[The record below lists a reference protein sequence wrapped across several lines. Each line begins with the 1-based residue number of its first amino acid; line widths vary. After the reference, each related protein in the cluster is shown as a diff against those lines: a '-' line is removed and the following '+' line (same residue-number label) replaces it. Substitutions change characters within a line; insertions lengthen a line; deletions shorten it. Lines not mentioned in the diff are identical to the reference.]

1 MLCTKCGKRPAAVHM
16 KQRLNGQEIE
26 EYLCEECAES
36 LWSFGT
42 LDLNKLFSSHFAA
55 PRSTLTC
62 PGCGMSLA
70 DFNNSGRLGCSQ
82 CYQSFAS
89 QPLPIINKFHGVKRH
104 VGKVK
109 LTGNSGGGEG
119 PAASEAQLLQNPELA
134 NKNYEKL
141 ALQRQLNELVAVEK
155 FEEAAAVRDKIRA
168 LEQEINAALTALET
182 EKRAGEA
189 Q

>member
-55 PRSTLTC
+55 PRPALTC
-62 PGCGMSLA
+62 PNCGMSLG

-82 CYQSFAS
+82 CYQSFAG
-89 QPLPIINKFHGVKRH
+89 QLLPVINKFHGAKRH
-104 VGKVK
+104 IGKVK
-109 LTGNSGGGEG
+109 LRGAGVADE
-119 PAASEAQLLQNPELA
+119 QQFLQNPELA

-168 LEQEINAALTALET
+168 LEQEINAALNTQ
-182 EKRAGEA
+182 KAGE
-189 Q
+189 QQ

>member
-55 PRSTLTC
+55 PRPALTC
-62 PGCGMSLA
+62 PNCGMSLG
-70 DFNNSGRLGCSQ
+70 DFNNSGR
-82 CYQSFAS
+82 
-89 QPLPIINKFHGVKRH
+89 R
-104 VGKVK
+104 
-109 LTGNSGGGEG
+109 G
-119 PAASEAQLLQNPELA
+119 PSVADEQQFLQNPELA

-168 LEQEINAALTALET
+168 LEQEINAALNTQ
-182 EKRAGEA
+182 KAGE
-189 Q
+189 QQ

>member
-1 MLCTKCGKRPAAVHM
+1 
-16 KQRLNGQEIE
+16 
-26 EYLCEECAES
+26 
-36 LWSFGT
+36 
-42 LDLNKLFSSHFAA
+42 
-55 PRSTLTC
+55 
-62 PGCGMSLA
+62 MSLA

-89 QPLPIINKFHGVKRH
+89 QLLPVINKFHGVKRH

-109 LTGNSGGGEG
+109 LTGNSGGEEQT
-119 PAASEAQLLQNPELA
+119 ALEAQLLQNPELA

-155 FEEAAAVRDKIRA
+155 FEEAVAVRDKIRA

-182 EKRAGEA
+182 EKRVGDE

>member
-89 QPLPIINKFHGVKRH
+89 QLLPVINKFHGVKRH

-109 LTGNSGGGEG
+109 LTGNSGGEEQT
-119 PAASEAQLLQNPELA
+119 ALEAQLLQNPELA

-155 FEEAAAVRDKIRA
+155 FEEAVAVRDKIRA
-168 LEQEINAALTALET
+168 LEQEINAALMALET
-182 EKRAGEA
+182 EKRVGDE